1 MKLWT
6 IHDTYDFKL
15 SEGHVDHSKSDY
27 YNNTL
32 GVKEAYP
39 QLWSL
44 IGIPDGQIIWC
55 YTRKE
60 DICITSEPIIM
71 YTLEVPEDSVITYID
86 DIMWNCIL
94 GKRPRL
100 TLSYRRPIEAEAG
113 KKFPKDP
120 YKRRNLEKELVNE
133 FWENKPPAGELW
145 EKLRLDKAVDSS
157 SALIKH
163 PIPDDW
169 IIKSEPIQCRGMGR
183 KRKPKRKSPPHGQG
197 ER

>member
-32 GVKEAYP
+32 GVKEAYHK
-39 QLWSL
+39 LWTL
-44 IGIPDGQIIWC
+44 IKVPDGQIIWC

-60 DICITSEPIIM
+60 DIIKTGSPTIM
-71 YTLEVPEDSVITYID
+71 WSLEVPEYSVITYID
-86 DIMWNCIL
+86 DIMWNRIL
-94 GKRPRL
+94 GIQCCL
-100 TLSYRRPIEAEAG
+100 TPSYKCNIRAEAEN
-113 KKFPKDP
+113 KFPNDP
-120 YKRRNLEKELVNE
+120 CKQRILEKELEKE
-133 FWENKPPAGELW
+133 FWENKPPAEELW
-145 EKLRLDKAVDSS
+145 GKLLLDNAVDSL

-169 IIKSEPIQCRGMGR
+169 IIKNETIQY
-183 KRKPKRKSPPHGQG
+183 S
-197 ER
+197 

>member
-27 YNNTL
+27 YNNTP
-32 GVKEAYP
+32 GVKKAYP

-44 IGIPDGQIIWC
+44 IRMLDGQIIWC

-60 DICITSEPIIM
+60 DICITSKPMIM
-71 YTLEVPEDSVITYID
+71 YTLKVPEDSVITYID

-94 GKRPRL
+94 GNQVRL
-100 TLSYRRPIEAEAG
+100 TPSYRRPIRAKVE
-113 KKFPKDP
+113 KKFPNDSC
-120 YKRRNLEKELVNE
+120 NQIILEKELENK
-133 FWENKPPAGELW
+133 FWENKPPAKELW
-145 EKLRLDKAVDSS
+145 KKLLLDKAVDGF

-169 IIKSEPIQCRGMGR
+169 IIKSEMIQC
-183 KRKPKRKSPPHGQG
+183 S
-197 ER
+197 

>member
-1 MKLWT
+1 MELWT

-32 GVKEAYP
+32 GVKKAYP

-60 DICITSEPIIM
+60 DICITGIPIIR

-94 GKRPRL
+94 GIQVRL
-100 TLSYRRPIEAEAG
+100 TPSYRRPIRAEAG
-113 KKFPKDP
+113 NKFPNDP
-120 YKRRNLEKELVNE
+120 YKRKDFEEELENK
-133 FWENKPPAGELW
+133 FWENKPPAEELW
-145 EKLRLDKAVDSS
+145 DNLLLDKAVDGSP
-157 SALIKH
+157 ALLKH

-169 IIKSEPIQCRGMGR
+169 IIECETVQYIGHIL
-183 KRKPKRKSPPHGQG
+183 KREKKAIT
-197 ER
+197 